1 MDLYEAIDKRRSIR
15 VYRKKA
21 TEEQLQRLLV
31 AGAKA
36 PSAGNGQPW
45 EFILVDDPKIIDQ
58 LGEIKYQ
65 LNRQFPPR
73 PGETQENVEERA
85 LFQKKSFENASV
97 VAVCCGREQSASGWL
112 CIENIA
118 LAAVSDG
125 LGTCIVSYWDEGKAA
140 VEKALGIPED
150 YELVCV
156 LKIGV
161 PGEEGAPRQRRPE
174 GSWVHRNKF

>member
-1 MDLYEAIDKRRSIR
+1 MDLHEAIEKRRSIR
-15 VYRKKA
+15 VYKKKA
-21 TEEQLQRLLV
+21 ADEQVQRLLV

-45 EFILVDDPKIIDQ
+45 EFILIDDQKIIDQ
-58 LGEIKYQ
+58 LGEIKYH
-65 LNRQFPPR
+65 LNRQFAPR
-73 PGETQENVEERA
+73 PGETQKNVEERA

-97 VAVCCGREQSASGWL
+97 AAVCCGSGQSASGWL

-118 LAAVSDG
+118 LAAVADG
-125 LGTCIVSYWDEGKAA
+125 LGTCVVSYWDEGKKEA
-140 VEKALGIPED
+140 ERLLGIPKD
-150 YELVCV
+150 YEMVCV

-174 GSWVHRNKF
+174 GTWLHRNQF